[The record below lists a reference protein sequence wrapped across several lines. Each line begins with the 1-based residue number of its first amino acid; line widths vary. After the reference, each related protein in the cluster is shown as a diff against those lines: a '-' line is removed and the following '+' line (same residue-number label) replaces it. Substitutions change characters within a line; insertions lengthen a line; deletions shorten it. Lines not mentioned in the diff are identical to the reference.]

1 MTTLPSLSERYE
13 RLSSRERRVL
23 MAGALAS
30 VLIVLGALVVTPF
43 VRDWRDREE
52 AIAAK
57 AEQLARLE
65 ALAASEEMLQQSAA
79 QLRDALGRRSQKL
92 LDGSTV
98 ALAGSALQSLVRS
111 YGERSRVSILRMNPA
126 AAGTGADDGGDG
138 NGSADVA
145 PIALSLTAEGDIYGL
160 VDLLYYLQNGE
171 TLLVVDELR
180 VNSPRGSR
188 AGALMGWTLRLRGF
202 YEPGGGA

>member
-1 MTTLPSLSERYE
+1 MTTLPSLSERYQ
-13 RLSSRERRVL
+13 RLTSRERRVL
-23 MAGALAS
+23 VAGAVAS
-30 VLIVLGALVVTPF
+30 VLIVFGALVVAPF
-43 VRDWRDREE
+43 VRHWQGREE

-65 ALAASEEMLQQSAA
+65 ALAASEEMLQRSATE
-79 QLRDALGRRSQKL
+79 LRDALGRRDQKL
-92 LDGSTV
+92 LAGSTV

-111 YGERSRVSILRMNPA
+111 YGERSRVSILRLDPA
-126 AAGTGADDGGDG
+126 GSVGPDGEGEG
-138 NGSADVA
+138 GVDVA

-188 AGALMGWTLRLRGF
+188 AGMLMGWTLRLRGF

>member
-1 MTTLPSLSERYE
+1 MTILPSLSERYQ
-13 RLSSRERRVL
+13 RLTSRERRVVI
-23 MAGALAS
+23 AGAVAS
-30 VLIVLGALVVTPF
+30 VLIVFGALVVAPF
-43 VRDWRDREE
+43 VRHWRGREDS
-52 AIAAK
+52 IAAK

-65 ALAASEEMLQQSAA
+65 ALAASEDMLQRSAVE
-79 QLRDALGRRSQKL
+79 LRDALGRRDQSL
-92 LDGSTV
+92 LEGSTV

-111 YGERSRVSILRMNPA
+111 YGERSRVSILRLDPA
-126 AAGTGADDGGDG
+126 GSAGRDGEDGTG
-138 NGSADVA
+138 SVDVA

-188 AGALMGWTLRLRGF
+188 AGVLMGWTIRLRGF
-202 YEPGGGA
+202 YEPGGSG

>member
-1 MTTLPSLSERYE
+1 MTTLPSLSERYR
-13 RLSSRERRVL
+13 RLTSRERGVL
-23 MAGALAS
+23 VAGAVAS
-30 VLIVLGALVVTPF
+30 ALILLGALVVAPYA
-43 VRDWRDREE
+43 RHWRDREE

-65 ALAASEEMLQQSAA
+65 ALAASEETLRESAS
-79 QLRDALGRRSQKL
+79 QLRDALGRRDQSL
-92 LDGSTV
+92 LEGSTV

-111 YGERSRVSILRMNPA
+111 YGERSRVSILRLDPA
-126 AAGTGADDGGDG
+126 
-138 NGSADVA
+138 GSASLDGEDATGSVDVA

-188 AGALMGWTLRLRGF
+188 TGALMGWTLRLRGF
-202 YEPGGGA
+202 YEPGGSG